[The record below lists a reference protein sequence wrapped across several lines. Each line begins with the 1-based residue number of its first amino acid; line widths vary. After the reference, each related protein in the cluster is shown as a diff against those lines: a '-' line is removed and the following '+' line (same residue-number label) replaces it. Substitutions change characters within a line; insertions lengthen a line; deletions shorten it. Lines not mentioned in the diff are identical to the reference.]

1 MRKNVL
7 YIKLFMDCL
16 SINNKIEQLKLEW
29 QEYDFGDTLYAKM
42 PIVLLQQQ
50 LFIEGSCET
59 SKYKIEFQ
67 PDGNAYIFQ
76 EMKQAFSFGKIF
88 TIISEIN
95 KMLSKQERKPSKT
108 EKQSI
113 DY

>member
-1 MRKNVL
+1 
-7 YIKLFMDCL
+7 MDYL
-16 SINNKIEQLKLEW
+16 NINNKIEQLKLEW

-42 PIVLLQQQ
+42 PIAWLQEQ
-50 LFIEGSCET
+50 LFIEDSCET

-76 EMKQAFSFGKIF
+76 EMEQVSLFEKMF

-95 KMLSKQERKPSKT
+95 KMLSKQERKPNKT